1 MRNIVSMSIRAMSNY
16 LKRGMSEKTSALGIT
31 SFQGAILAV
40 IKDFSSKGQDV
51 YQKDLEKIFK
61 TSKSSMSDSLQSLE
75 SKNLIT
81 RTSLIEGD
89 SRKKSL
95 KLTNKGEEI
104 TVLVGT
110 YLNEVSDDT
119 KNKIIKEQIQENKE
133 NEKNKTFKHF
143 LYQLIYKL
151 LYYLSFFEVLIIIHY
166 IIKDISL
173 LNKILVYT
181 FPAFFALIIT
191 IVDIY
196 KKIMKKNH

>member
-1 MRNIVSMSIRAMSNY
+1 MRNIVSMSIRTMSNY

-104 TVLVGT
+104 TVLVGA
-110 YLNEVSDDT
+110 YLNEVSDELLSNLT
-119 KNKIIKEQIQENKE
+119 EE
-133 NEKNKTFKHF
+133 EKSAF
-143 LYQLIYKL
+143 I
-151 LYYLSFFEVLIIIHY
+151 
-166 IIKDISL
+166 
-173 LNKILVYT
+173 KILEKLVRKMEVK
-181 FPAFFALIIT
+181 L
-191 IVDIY
+191 
-196 KKIMKKNH
+196 

>member
-1 MRNIVSMSIRAMSNY
+1 MRNIVSMSIRTMSNY

-61 TSKSSMSDSLQSLE
+61 ASKSSMSDSLQSLE

-104 TVLVGT
+104 TVLVGA
-110 YLNEVSDDT
+110 YLNEVSDELLSNLT
-119 KNKIIKEQIQENKE
+119 EEEKSAFIKTL
-133 NEKNKTFKHF
+133 EKLVRKMEV
-143 LYQLIYKL
+143 KL
-151 LYYLSFFEVLIIIHY
+151 
-166 IIKDISL
+166 
-173 LNKILVYT
+173 
-181 FPAFFALIIT
+181 
-191 IVDIY
+191 
-196 KKIMKKNH
+196 

>member
-51 YQKDLEKIFK
+51 YQTNLEKIFK

-110 YLNEVSDDT
+110 YLNEVSDELLSNLT
-119 KNKIIKEQIQENKE
+119 EE
-133 NEKNKTFKHF
+133 EKSAF
-143 LYQLIYKL
+143 I
-151 LYYLSFFEVLIIIHY
+151 
-166 IIKDISL
+166 
-173 LNKILVYT
+173 KILEKLVRKMEVK
-181 FPAFFALIIT
+181 L
-191 IVDIY
+191 
-196 KKIMKKNH
+196 

>member
-1 MRNIVSMSIRAMSNY
+1 MKYKSAINLLLIALCCFY
-16 LKRGMSEKTSALGIT
+16 ALKYIIAKNEALLFYG
-31 SFQGAILAV
+31 
-40 IKDFSSKGQDV
+40 
-51 YQKDLEKIFK
+51 
-61 TSKSSMSDSLQSLE
+61 
-75 SKNLIT
+75 LIT
-81 RTSLIEGD
+81 FSLLVFVTMVIYIILFFD
-89 SRKKSL
+89 FRL
-95 KLTNKGEEI
+95 KLRY
-104 TVLVGT
+104 VS
-110 YLNEVSDDT
+110 LNEVSDDT

>member
-1 MRNIVSMSIRAMSNY
+1 MRNIVSMSIRTMSNY

-104 TVLVGT
+104 TVLVGA
-110 YLNEVSDDT
+110 YLNEVSDELLSNLT
-119 KNKIIKEQIQENKE
+119 EE
-133 NEKNKTFKHF
+133 EKSAF
-143 LYQLIYKL
+143 I
-151 LYYLSFFEVLIIIHY
+151 
-166 IIKDISL
+166 
-173 LNKILVYT
+173 KILEKLVRKMEVKLW
-181 FPAFFALIIT
+181 ALI
-191 IVDIY
+191 
-196 KKIMKKNH
+196 

>member
-51 YQKDLEKIFK
+51 YQTNLEKIFK

-110 YLNEVSDDT
+110 YLNEVSDELLSNLT
-119 KNKIIKEQIQENKE
+119 EE
-133 NEKNKTFKHF
+133 EKSAF
-143 LYQLIYKL
+143 I
-151 LYYLSFFEVLIIIHY
+151 
-166 IIKDISL
+166 
-173 LNKILVYT
+173 KILEKLVRKMEVKLW
-181 FPAFFALIIT
+181 ALI
-191 IVDIY
+191 
-196 KKIMKKNH
+196 

>member
-1 MRNIVSMSIRAMSNY
+1 MRNIVSMSIRTMSNY

-104 TVLVGT
+104 TVLVDA
-110 YLNEVSDDT
+110 YLNELSDELLSNLT
-119 KNKIIKEQIQENKE
+119 EEEKSAFIKTL
-133 NEKNKTFKHF
+133 EKLVRKMEV
-143 LYQLIYKL
+143 KL
-151 LYYLSFFEVLIIIHY
+151 
-166 IIKDISL
+166 
-173 LNKILVYT
+173 
-181 FPAFFALIIT
+181 
-191 IVDIY
+191 
-196 KKIMKKNH
+196 